1 MKKALVLILVLCI
14 VASLVFCLAACS
26 DSKAP
31 NNSQPSNSTTPS
43 DQGGS
48 GSQGGSQQ
56 GGDQG
61 GSQQGGDNGGS
72 QSGNQQ
78 SGGDNGS
85 SQQGGGNQTVLTV
98 TLPTIESILAAIG
111 TNFKVSATSSAGA
124 PTTVAFDGVYEYVST
139 TSVRFSKKIGD
150 LYYPYSDLRDG
161 KYHKMGTPNY
171 YPEDSLGI
179 ALGSS
184 TVGKMLQFAGETISY
199 QEVTTLTFLGRPAQ
213 KYVFESDNAY
223 GYNEYFHEEITI
235 DDATGV
241 CLQYDMEGRAGAGF
255 TGSTRDKVNVE
266 VTELEYGANN
276 SVVRAFLDEMIAK
289 IDVYEWDTDFMQAIG
304 LSAVNAPDWSL
315 WSVEWYSRTSRTD
328 AEPYLDVFYR
338 YYTDNSAA
346 TIDDVRALLQAF
358 YNAGAKLDDSGTEQ
372 TFDELYSFDDDERT
386 PSLYFT
392 GYIVGNETYYVQ
404 ITADYIYNAS
414 PKYWRIEI
422 EFQVET

>member
-1 MKKALVLILVLCI
+1 M
-14 VASLVFCLAACS
+14 
-26 DSKAP
+26 
-31 NNSQPSNSTTPS
+31 
-43 DQGGS
+43 
-48 GSQGGSQQ
+48 
-56 GGDQG
+56 
-61 GSQQGGDNGGS
+61 
-72 QSGNQQ
+72 
-78 SGGDNGS
+78 
-85 SQQGGGNQTVLTV
+85 

-199 QEVTTLTFLGRPAQ
+199 QEVTAVTFLGRPAK
-213 KYVFESDNAY
+213 KYVYESDNAY

-241 CLQYDMEGRAGAGF
+241 CLQYDMEGRGGAGF
-255 TGSTRDKVNVE
+255 TGGTRDKVNVE

-276 SVVRAFLDEMIAK
+276 TVVRAFLDEMIAK
-289 IDVYEWDTDFMQAIG
+289 IDVYEWDTAFMQAIG
-304 LSAVNAPDWSL
+304 LSAVNAPEWSL
-315 WSVEWYSRTSRTD
+315 WSAEWYSRTSRTD
-328 AEPYLDVFYR
+328 EEPYLDIFYR

-358 YNAGAKLDDSGTEQ
+358 YNAGAKLDDSGAEQ
-372 TFDELYSFDDDERT
+372 PFDELYSFDDDERT

-404 ITADYIYNAS
+404 ITADYLYNVS
-414 PKYWRIEI
+414 PKYWRVEIEI
-422 EFQVET
+422 TVEP